1 MTEVSPR
8 IGLGY
13 VMPSQAQKHVTVNES
28 LRRLDAVVQC
38 AVKSATT
45 TGEPGTPAEGDA

>member
-1 MTEVSPR
+1 MTEISPR

-38 AVKSATT
+38 EIGRAHV
-45 TGEPGTPAEGDA
+45 